1 MHDARGRPKAFPWPI
16 RVPPP
21 SWATQLIGMIRQVL
35 HNQAVIIQNQEHSM
49 AAIDDLTTSVQGI
62 VSEVTVVATTLDALA
77 AEVAAGN
84 PVTEQQL
91 SDLNT
96 QLVSSL
102 ETLQAAVAKD
112 GPSAPPATP

>member
-1 MHDARGRPKAFPWPI
+1 MNEAQGRPKAFPWPI

-21 SWATQLIGMIRQVL
+21 AWATQLIGMVRQIL
-35 HNQAVIIQNQEHSM
+35 RNQETQM

-62 VSEVTVVATTLDALA
+62 VAEVTTVATTLDMLA

-84 PVTEQQL
+84 PVSEQQL

-96 QLVSSL
+96 QLVASL
-102 ETLQAAVAKD
+102 ATLQAAVAKD
-112 GPSAPPATP
+112 GPPAV